1 MWKDLSA
8 SWAILLGI
16 ACLMLAN
23 GLQGTLLGVRAGV
36 EGFSTFTTGIMMSGY
51 FIGIF
56 IGSFLAP
63 YLVQR
68 VGHIRVFS
76 ALASLASISIL
87 LHGVYITPLGWTL
100 MRIVTGICF
109 AGIYVVT
116 ESWLNDRASNETRGK
131 VLSVYMVLTTAGM
144 GSGQF
149 LLNLAEPSSID
160 LFILTSVIISF
171 GLIPML
177 LTAKPAPTFGYS
189 QTMSLID
196 LYKASPLAVI
206 GNCLT
211 GMAHGTFFGMGAIYA
226 SIVLGDVKSISIFMA
241 CFLVGGLI
249 TQWPIG
255 YISDRVSRRLVMSV
269 ISIIAIAACMI
280 AIVLPKDSP
289 AFFASIL
296 LLGGAAM
303 PMYSICI
310 AYANDRLEPGQIVGA
325 SGSLVMVSGIGLST
339 GPIIVAFFMDFYSV
353 TFFFWG
359 IASIFG
365 LILLFTLIRIQS
377 RAGLDVKDQSAF
389 IAYGSIGTPI
399 AEYNAP
405 DAVDYAE
412 AVANDE
418 LEQLDAAEELLDQ
431 DDNRVL

>member
-16 ACLMLAN
+16 GCMMLAN

-63 YLVQR
+63 YLVRR

-87 LHGVYITPLGWTL
+87 LHGVYISPIGWTM
-100 MRIVTGICF
+100 MRIITGICF

-131 VLSVYMVLTTAGM
+131 VLSVYMVLTTLGM

-149 LLNLAEPSSID
+149 LLNLAEPSAID

-177 LTAKPAPTFGYS
+177 LTAKPAPTFGTS
-189 QTMSLID
+189 ATMSVIE

-206 GNCLT
+206 GNGLT
-211 GMAHGTFFGMGAIYA
+211 GMAHGTIFGLGAIYA
-226 SIVLGDVKSISIFMA
+226 SAVLTDVKSISIFMA
-241 CFLVGGLI
+241 CFLIGGLV

-269 ISIIAIAACMI
+269 ISIVAIAACLAAI
-280 AIVLPKDSP
+280 AIPKGSLI
-289 AFFASIL
+289 FFASIA

-310 AYANDRLEPGQIVGA
+310 AYANDRLEPHQIVAA

-339 GPIIVAFFMDFYSV
+339 GPIIVSFLMDIYSV

-377 RAGLDVKDQSAF
+377 RAGIDVKDQSHF
-389 IAYGSIGTPI
+389 IASGTIGTPI
-399 AEYNAP
+399 AEFNAP

-412 AVANDE
+412 AVDNDE
-418 LEQLDAAEELLDQ
+418 LEQLDEAEELQEGVSREL
-431 DDNRVL
+431 

>member
-1 MWKDLSA
+1 
-8 SWAILLGI
+8 
-16 ACLMLAN
+16 
-23 GLQGTLLGVRAGV
+23 
-36 EGFSTFTTGIMMSGY
+36 
-51 FIGIF
+51 
-56 IGSFLAP
+56 
-63 YLVQR
+63 
-68 VGHIRVFS
+68 
-76 ALASLASISIL
+76 
-87 LHGVYITPLGWTL
+87 
-100 MRIVTGICF
+100 
-109 AGIYVVT
+109 
-116 ESWLNDRASNETRGK
+116 
-131 VLSVYMVLTTAGM
+131 M

-149 LLNLAEPSSID
+149 LLNLAEPSAID

-177 LTAKPAPTFGYS
+177 LTAKPAPTFGS
-189 QTMSLID
+189 SETMSVIE

-206 GNCLT
+206 GNGLT
-211 GMAHGTFFGMGAIYA
+211 GMAHGTIFGMGAIYA
-226 SIVLGDVKSISIFMA
+226 STVLGDVKSISIFMA
-241 CFLVGGLI
+241 CFLIGGLI

-269 ISIIAIAACMI
+269 ISIAAIAGCLAAI
-280 AIVLPKDSP
+280 ALPKGSF
-289 AFFASIL
+289 AFFASIA

-310 AYANDRLEPGQIVGA
+310 AYANDRLEPHQIVAA

-339 GPIIVAFFMDFYSV
+339 GPIIIAFFMDFYNV

-377 RAGLDVKDQSAF
+377 RAGLDVKDQSNL
-389 IAYGSIGTPI
+389 IATGSIGTPI
-399 AEYNAP
+399 AVFNAP

-418 LEQLDAAEELLDQ
+418 LEQLDKAEELQEEHKEL
-431 DDNRVL
+431 

>member
-16 ACLMLAN
+16 GCMMLAN

-51 FIGIF
+51 FVGIF

-63 YLVQR
+63 YLVRR

-87 LHGVYITPLGWTL
+87 LHGVYISPLGWTM

-131 VLSVYMVLTTAGM
+131 VLSVYMVLTTLGM

-149 LLNLAEPSSID
+149 LLNLAEPDAID

-177 LTAKPAPTFGYS
+177 LTAKPAPAFGES
-189 QTMSLID
+189 GNMSVVE

-206 GNCLT
+206 GNGLT
-211 GMAHGTFFGMGAIYA
+211 GMAHGTIFGMGAIYA
-226 SIVLGDVKSISIFMA
+226 SNVLVDVKSISIFMA
-241 CFLVGGLI
+241 CFLIGGLM

-255 YISDRVSRRLVMSV
+255 YISDRVSRRLVMAV
-269 ISIIAIAACMI
+269 ISVVAIVGCMAAIA
-280 AIVLPKDSP
+280 LPKGSF
-289 AFFASIL
+289 AFFASIA

-310 AYANDRLEPGQIVGA
+310 AYANDRLEPHQIVAA

-339 GPIIVAFFMDFYSV
+339 GPIIIAFFMDLYNV

-377 RAGLDVKDQSAF
+377 RAGLDVKDQSQL
-389 IAYGSIGTPI
+389 IASGSIGTPI

-418 LEQLDAAEELLDQ
+418 LEKLDEAEEFQEDLSKEL
-431 DDNRVL
+431 

>member
-325 SGSLVMVSGIGLST
+325 SGSLV
-339 GPIIVAFFMDFYSV
+339 
-353 TFFFWG
+353 
-359 IASIFG
+359 
-365 LILLFTLIRIQS
+365 
-377 RAGLDVKDQSAF
+377 
-389 IAYGSIGTPI
+389 
-399 AEYNAP
+399 
-405 DAVDYAE
+405 
-412 AVANDE
+412 
-418 LEQLDAAEELLDQ
+418 
-431 DDNRVL
+431 